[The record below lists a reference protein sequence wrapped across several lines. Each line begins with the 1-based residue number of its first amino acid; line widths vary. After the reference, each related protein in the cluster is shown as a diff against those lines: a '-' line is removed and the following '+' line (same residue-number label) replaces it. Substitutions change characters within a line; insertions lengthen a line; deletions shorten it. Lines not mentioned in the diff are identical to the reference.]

1 MSITNVR
8 NFMEKSGCA
17 MIVAVILGL
26 VFVASLWLGRG
37 SGGASSDNVLAE
49 TSFAK
54 IGDTELTLA
63 QLDRLE
69 KLSTDQRLEQAR
81 MQDPDFTF
89 GPREQS
95 GILASALFDLVNY
108 AIQIDLA
115 KRQGVDLSDASV
127 RKIVGDDT
135 VARMES
141 QERAQLE
148 ATGKL
153 KAGATKSEFEAALKA
168 ANKPAPDQVR
178 AQQVQQLDEFLS
190 NAATAIL
197 ARGFA
202 ASTAL
207 RNSIRARIRPTD
219 DQLKRFGSTL
229 VTQRVLLRF
238 NPSDKDK
245 VRAKADSVLKEIQ
258 GGLDFKKAMTQYSQD
273 SPNPGKPLAE
283 SISRLPMQFMSM
295 MPGMD
300 QLEGLSAGQTSG
312 VIETFEGYAIYRI
325 QAVEPPTDF
334 AKVKTMLQTSY
345 VDAQTT
351 KEFDAMIE
359 KERAAA
365 VQKITVPG
373 FRALVDI
380 QLAIL
385 ESGKNTNWQKL
396 FDQATEAMIGGDAIG
411 MRAAAFARM
420 ETHSRL
426 WASLSADQ
434 KAERRQERVEVLTE
448 ALQNSESVDFRM
460 ELVDLLAE
468 MKSPEAGKELLAAAT
483 ANNQPSARGQQ
494 YFADVNARLIKLREA
509 KLIDD
514 ATAKQVETEQKRW
527 VEDKRLFDEEMAR
540 QKREEEEARKQ
551 AEAEAKAEEA
561 KARPTPQARDEA
573 AKGDAESGPGAPS
586 SNDLTGQGK
595 R

>member
-1 MSITNVR
+1 
-8 NFMEKSGCA
+8 MEKSGCA
-17 MIVAVILGL
+17 MVVAVILGL
-26 VFVASLWLGRG
+26 VFVASLWLGS
-37 SGGASSDNVLAE
+37 SGRGASSENVLAE

-69 KLSTDQRLEQAR
+69 KLSTDRRLEQAR

-108 AIQIDLA
+108 GIQIDLA
-115 KRQGVDLSDASV
+115 KKQGVDLSDASV

-135 VARMES
+135 VANMES

-153 KAGATKSEFEAALKA
+153 KAGATQSEFEAALKA
-168 ANKPAPDQVR
+168 ADKPAPDQVR
-178 AQQVQQLDEFLS
+178 ADQVRQIDQLLADP
-190 NAATAIL
+190 ATVIL
-197 ARGFA
+197 ARGYA

-229 VTQRVLLRF
+229 VTQRVLLRS
-238 NPSDKDK
+238 NPSDKEK
-245 VRAKADSVLKEIQ
+245 VKAKAESILEEIK
-258 GGLDFKKAMTQYSQD
+258 GGLDFKRAMAQHSQD
-273 SPNPGKPLAE
+273 NPNPGKSLAE
-283 SISRLPMQFMSM
+283 SISRLPMQFMGM

-300 QLEGLSAGQTSG
+300 QLEGLNAGQMSG
-312 VIETFEGYAIYRI
+312 VIETFEGFAIYRV
-325 QAVEPPTDF
+325 QAIEPPTDF
-334 AKVKTMLQTSY
+334 AKLKTMLQSSY

-351 KEFDAMIE
+351 KQFDEMVK

-373 FRALVDI
+373 FRALLDI

-385 ESGKNTNWQKL
+385 ESGKNADWQKL
-396 FDQATEAMIGGDAIG
+396 FDQATEAMTGGDAIG

-426 WASLSADQ
+426 WASLTADQ

-448 ALQNSESVDFRM
+448 ALQGSESVDFRL
-460 ELVDLLAE
+460 ELVDLLLE
-468 MKSPEAGKELLAAAT
+468 MKSPEAGIELFAAAS

-494 YFADVNARLIKLREA
+494 YFGDINARLLKLREA
-509 KLIDD
+509 QLINDD
-514 ATAKQVETEQKRW
+514 AAKQIEAEQRRW
-527 VEDKRLFDEEMAR
+527 VDEKRLFDEEMAR
-540 QKREEEEARKQ
+540 QKREEEEARKR

-573 AKGDAESGPGAPS
+573 SKGDAESTPQAPS
-586 SNDLTGQGK
+586 SSDLTGQGK